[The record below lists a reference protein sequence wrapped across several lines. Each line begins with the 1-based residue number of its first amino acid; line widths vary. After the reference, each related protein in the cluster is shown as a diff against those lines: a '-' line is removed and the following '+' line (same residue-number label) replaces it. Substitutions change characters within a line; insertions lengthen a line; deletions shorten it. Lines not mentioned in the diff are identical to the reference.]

1 MPVKTCLAKFLS
13 IGLVVILSAV
23 NGSVAFDIAASRLP
37 PELAILHLPLKK
49 LCTISAELER
59 SRADEEIATASAR
72 VRSLYLIPKVSFAA
86 DLGLQNSTSTAAGTG
101 SGTTGALGLIAELNL
116 NPLLAPYYGSQQAE
130 LNLQFIRLKRTT
142 ALQSEFE
149 RLIEQ
154 ALALSALW
162 WREED
167 LEETKLRL
175 EKQYR
180 TLQQNVRAGVARQRD
195 QYRFEAD
202 LLRLQESRLSLKRQ
216 IVEAQEKFAVLVPS
230 QGEAR
235 AQFHPGFLDWKSLL
249 RLKLEKI
256 DGLVTSPSI
265 EIQRLRVEIAEVEA
279 KIANQSTGL
288 TAGLSAGVESRN
300 SRLAPSW
307 SEASFRE
314 PYQTSWF
321 TLLSLRYPIWDA
333 GSDRLK
339 LQEASEA
346 VRVARLSLALS
357 ERDFSS
363 RKILLADE
371 KKRLEERIQ
380 LANRLNLL
388 ERKSFNL
395 VATDYREGRAGYLD
409 WIGASESLQNS
420 VRAQIELASDWA
432 KLWIKIKMLKGE
444 MADEICD

>member
-1 MPVKTCLAKFLS
+1 MPSKACLANFLLV
-13 IGLVVILSAV
+13 GLVVTLSQAIV
-23 NGSVAFDIAASRLP
+23 SVVFGASSDRLP
-37 PELAILHLPLKK
+37 SELSILDAPLKS
-49 LCTISAELER
+49 LCRISPELER
-59 SRADEEIATASAR
+59 SRADEEIASSSAR
-72 VRSLYLIPKVSFAA
+72 VRSLYLIPKVSLAA
-86 DLGLQNSTSTAAGTG
+86 DLGVQDSTGG
-101 SGTTGALGLIAELNL
+101 SATGALGLIAELNL

-130 LNLQFIRLKRTT
+130 LNLQSIRLRRTT
-142 ALQSEFE
+142 ALQNEFE
-149 RLIEQ
+149 KFIDQ
-154 ALALSALW
+154 ALALSSLW
-162 WREED
+162 WRDED
-167 LEETKLRL
+167 LEETKTRV

-216 IVEAQEKFAVLVPS
+216 IVEAQEKITVLAAGKS
-230 QGEAR
+230 EGLAHFQ
-235 AQFHPGFLDWKSLL
+235 PGFLDWKSLL
-249 RLKLEKI
+249 KLKLENI
-256 DGLVTSPSI
+256 DQLITSPSL
-265 EIQRLRVEIAEVEA
+265 EIQRLRVEIAEVDA
-279 KIANQSTGL
+279 RIANQSTGL
-288 TAGLSAGVESRN
+288 TAGLSAGLESRN
-300 SRLAPSW
+300 SDLAPSW
-307 SEASFRE
+307 SQSSFRE

-321 TLLSLRYPIWDA
+321 TLLSFRYPLWDA

-363 RKILLADE
+363 RKALLADE
-371 KKRLEERIQ
+371 KMRLEERIQ

-420 VRAQIELASDWA
+420 VRAQIELAGDWA
-432 KLWIKIKMLKGE
+432 RLWIKIKMLKGE
-444 MADEICD
+444 MADELCD

>member
-1 MPVKTCLAKFLS
+1 MPLKAVLSKFLTV
-13 IGLVVILSAV
+13 GLILTLSYVDGAV
-23 NGSVAFDIAASRLP
+23 AVAASSSQLP
-37 PELAILHLPLKK
+37 AELSILDVPLKR
-49 LCTISAELER
+49 LCGISPELER
-59 SRADEEIATASAR
+59 SRADQEIAISNAR
-72 VRSLYLIPKVSFAA
+72 VRSLYLIPKVSLAA
-86 DLGLQNSTSTAAGTG
+86 DLGVQDSTSG
-101 SGTTGALGLIAELNL
+101 SATGALGLIAELNL
-116 NPLLAPYYGSQQAE
+116 NPLLAPYYGSQQAD
-130 LNLQFIRLKRTT
+130 LNLQSIRLKRTT

-149 RLIEQ
+149 KFIDQ
-154 ALALSALW
+154 ALALSSLW
-162 WREED
+162 WRDED

-216 IVEAQEKFAVLVPS
+216 IVEAQEKIAVLAPGPS
-230 QGEAR
+230 EERPPSGAHFQ
-235 AQFHPGFLDWKSLL
+235 PGFLDWKSLL
-249 RLKLEKI
+249 KLKLENI
-256 DGLVTSPSI
+256 DKLITSPSL

-279 KIANQSTGL
+279 RIANQSTGL
-288 TAGLSAGVESRN
+288 TAGLSAAIESRN
-300 SRLAPSW
+300 SDLAPRW
-307 SEASFRE
+307 SQASIRE

-321 TLLSLRYPIWDA
+321 TLLSFRYPIWDA

-363 RKILLADE
+363 RKALLEDE

-420 VRAQIELASDWA
+420 VRAQIELAGDWA
-432 KLWIKIKMLKGE
+432 RLWIKIKMLKGE